1 METDH
6 KHRGF
11 MRNKLV
17 KTFSKVT
24 KRNGNNK
31 VMPTQISNNR
41 NGSVTYLS
49 HQDMSNS
56 SSMQKAVSTS
66 SKVNY
71 QREESVYANNNGPL
85 GYYGGGG
92 GGGDENVDIQASKYI
107 LYVKERFKQERVEM
121 NAIHDASDHRHHAK
135 AVTANCSNS

>member
-31 VMPTQISNNR
+31 VRPTQISNNR

-71 QREESVYANNNGPL
+71 LREESVCANNNGPL
-85 GYYGGGG
+85 GYH
-92 GGGDENVDIQASKYI
+92 GGGDENVDMKASKYI
-107 LYVKERFKQERVEM
+107 LYVKERFKQERVET
-121 NAIHDASDHRHHAK
+121 NAI
-135 AVTANCSNS
+135 